1 MYYLDKENGKIS
13 RRKKIPIGGE
23 IMKKRIKDTPVSA
36 NDYKNEFFNVY
47 RKEIEFYFGN
57 PKEESVYV
65 EDSKIEKKL
74 MQLISNDDS
83 KIIYFLGKAG
93 IGKTTLLKKYFKLS
107 DNTVVID
114 EQKKA
119 VFISMSFRGQLVEND
134 ISQFVI
140 NSISS
145 VCSALE
151 DNYEF
156 RDKFYSIEGHN
167 EFYTYIKET
176 NRQLLE
182 YVKSIELIGKSEQER
197 KLLRMQ
203 RGEEEN
209 PYMYIATKLDFYVNY
224 YCPEIDNIVLVVD
237 NLEALSYKMQFTA
250 VRNALAFFSNIL
262 NIPENTKSNCVKI
275 NLILSMR
282 QSTYEHLAENEEINA
297 YNPRSYLYKEDPV
310 DMLKYF
316 EMKKET
322 LTNTNG
328 MEEVW
333 EDAYEI
339 IITLANKFGC
349 KYSEMIKN
357 LSNYDFQ
364 VMKKCY
370 KKILTNKVWLLRGE
384 RRKDFLEMS
393 KTDYLFNNIS
403 VLRSIACGNN
413 AVYRGM
419 KSTVLPNVLLNDEFK
434 DDSILCLLVM
444 CFFIKKREPVKKTKL
459 WDTFQ
464 WIFVGDYEIQ
474 EALDQIVEYFLEI
487 EILEETYYKKEPI
500 EKNKNLDITPRGRE
514 IWNMFIS
521 DSVLL
526 EMYRE
531 DHYFDIRDNSCN
543 FSSSYHLMSTVGQ
556 YEIFTQLFQ
565 YINVLI
571 EEEKNIRKKA
581 KRNGKMS
588 EYYSCFGSKAQSK
601 RLLEGVIRSVEYSG
615 NIGAH
620 DIQNTISYLEQK
632 IKNIDMEEE
641 CL

>member
-1 MYYLDKENGKIS
+1 
-13 RRKKIPIGGE
+13 
-23 IMKKRIKDTPVSA
+23 
-36 NDYKNEFFNVY
+36 
-47 RKEIEFYFGN
+47 
-57 PKEESVYV
+57 
-65 EDSKIEKKL
+65 
-74 MQLISNDDS
+74 
-83 KIIYFLGKAG
+83 
-93 IGKTTLLKKYFKLS
+93 
-107 DNTVVID
+107 
-114 EQKKA
+114 
-119 VFISMSFRGQLVEND
+119 
-134 ISQFVI
+134 
-140 NSISS
+140 
-145 VCSALE
+145 
-151 DNYEF
+151 
-156 RDKFYSIEGHN
+156 
-167 EFYTYIKET
+167 
-176 NRQLLE
+176 
-182 YVKSIELIGKSEQER
+182 
-197 KLLRMQ
+197 
-203 RGEEEN
+203 
-209 PYMYIATKLDFYVNY
+209 
-224 YCPEIDNIVLVVD
+224 
-237 NLEALSYKMQFTA
+237 
-250 VRNALAFFSNIL
+250 
-262 NIPENTKSNCVKI
+262 
-275 NLILSMR
+275 
-282 QSTYEHLAENEEINA
+282 
-297 YNPRSYLYKEDPV
+297 
-310 DMLKYF
+310 
-316 EMKKET
+316 
-322 LTNTNG
+322 
-328 MEEVW
+328 
-333 EDAYEI
+333 
-339 IITLANKFGC
+339 
-349 KYSEMIKN
+349 
-357 LSNYDFQ
+357 
-364 VMKKCY
+364 
-370 KKILTNKVWLLRGE
+370 
-384 RRKDFLEMS
+384 
-393 KTDYLFNNIS
+393 
-403 VLRSIACGNN
+403 
-413 AVYRGM
+413 
-419 KSTVLPNVLLNDEFK
+419 
-434 DDSILCLLVM
+434 M